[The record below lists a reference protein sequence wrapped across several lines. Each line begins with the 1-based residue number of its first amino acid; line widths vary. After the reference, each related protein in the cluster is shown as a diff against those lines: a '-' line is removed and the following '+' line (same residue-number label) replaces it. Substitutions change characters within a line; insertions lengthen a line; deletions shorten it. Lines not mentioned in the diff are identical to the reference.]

1 MVGGAEGS
9 SDEEVGMA
17 AILRLVLVSSWCA
30 RVCSIPKAELEENGV
45 YMAGATLWAFW
56 CSCHMSNLENVR
68 LHLSHLKNGIVDE
81 DTAADDDEEED
92 EEEESDMV
100 TGGTD
105 MLDSFVVMVQEAED
119 NNS

>member
-45 YMAGATLWAFW
+45 YMAGATLWAF
-56 CSCHMSNLENVR
+56 
-68 LHLSHLKNGIVDE
+68 
-81 DTAADDDEEED
+81 
-92 EEEESDMV
+92 
-100 TGGTD
+100 
-105 MLDSFVVMVQEAED
+105 
-119 NNS
+119 